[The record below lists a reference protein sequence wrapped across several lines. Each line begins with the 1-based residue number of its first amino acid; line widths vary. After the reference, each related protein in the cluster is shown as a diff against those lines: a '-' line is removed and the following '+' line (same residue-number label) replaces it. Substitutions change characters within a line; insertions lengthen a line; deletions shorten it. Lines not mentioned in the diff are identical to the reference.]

1 MRRPPQCSSTT
12 PFRQLAAV
20 MPTPFGRLGIS
31 TRSGFIEHIEF
42 LPANQP
48 LQSASDA
55 LAEMAIRQIER
66 YLKDPDSRF
75 ELPLLI
81 QGSLYR
87 RRIWTAIAAIP
98 RGRTRTYGDIA
109 KEIGSAPRAVGQ
121 ACGDNPFPVLIPCH
135 RVITS
140 AGIGGFAHNEKGF
153 LIEIKRWLLIHEESA
168 MPPGEIQGQLFET
181 QWNSFGQPLV

>member
-1 MRRPPQCSSTT
+1 
-12 PFRQLAAV
+12 
-20 MPTPFGRLGIS
+20 MPAPFGRIGIS
-31 TRSGFIEHIEF
+31 TLSGFIEHIEF

-48 LQSASDA
+48 LQSASDK
-55 LAEMAIRQIER
+55 LAEMTITQIER

-98 RGRTRTYGDIA
+98 RGQARTYGDIA
-109 KEIGSAPRAVGQ
+109 KDLSSIPRAVGQ
-121 ACGDNPFPVLIPCH
+121 ACGDNPFPILIPCH
-135 RVITS
+135 RVVTR

-153 LIEIKRWLLIHEESA
+153 LIDIKRWLLAHEGSA
-168 MPPGEIQGQLFET
+168 IPSGEIQGNLFET
-181 QWNSFGQPLV
+181 PSNSFGQPAV